1 MQAATTTTTSR
12 SDQLQRPAG
21 DLEDLSQLQNDV
33 QTESGFQFEKETQ
46 EPAPPKVPSLQGH
59 RWMSD
64 ERVLQ
69 MSEADQVLFAQ
80 HRFKQL
86 PEFHADMDLDDIPPS
101 HPLFQAEW
109 D

>member
-1 MQAATTTTTSR
+1 
-12 SDQLQRPAG
+12 
-21 DLEDLSQLQNDV
+21 
-33 QTESGFQFEKETQ
+33 
-46 EPAPPKVPSLQGH
+46 
-59 RWMSD
+59 MSD